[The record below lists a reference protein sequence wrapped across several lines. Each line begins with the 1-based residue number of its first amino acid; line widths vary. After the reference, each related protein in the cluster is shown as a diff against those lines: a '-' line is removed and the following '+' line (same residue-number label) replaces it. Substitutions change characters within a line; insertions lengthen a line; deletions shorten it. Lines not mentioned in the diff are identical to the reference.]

1 MQISLGLPPPSEQSS
16 LPMLKRV
23 LDGIRRCKVLGG
35 KSPRKRLPITTT
47 VLRRIEAPLKEDNA
61 LEASAFWAI
70 AVTAFFGFFR
80 LGELLVETEADYTP
94 ALHLSW
100 GDVAVDVQSKAS
112 MVKIHLKK
120 SKCDQFGKGAD
131 ILLGR
136 TGCPLCPVAA
146 ILSFIGA
153 RRDTPGC
160 FFWDQQK
167 KPITKS
173 RFVARLRDA
182 LSKAGYAEAEFAGHS
197 FRIGAATS
205 AALAGIEDS
214 MIQALGR
221 PSNVYP
227 GPDPCQPQVNPS
239 QYVKEQRKGS
249 RGKDQTPGGHENIM
263 SAQLNQKNDPNQ

>member
-1 MQISLGLPPPSEQSS
+1 
-16 LPMLKRV
+16 MLKRV

-221 PSNVYP
+221 WHSAAYLRYIRTPHSR
-227 GPDPCQPQVNPS
+227 PQCHVNPS